1 MWSYFGLSFLIEMW
15 SYFELSFLTEMW
27 SYFELS
33 FLIEMWSY
41 FELSFLIE
49 MNLVKLRVIIL
60 ELTIKMAVGDIN
72 KTIGYKECK

>member
-1 MWSYFGLSFLIEMW
+1 MWSYFG
-15 SYFELSFLTEMW
+15 
-27 SYFELS
+27 LS